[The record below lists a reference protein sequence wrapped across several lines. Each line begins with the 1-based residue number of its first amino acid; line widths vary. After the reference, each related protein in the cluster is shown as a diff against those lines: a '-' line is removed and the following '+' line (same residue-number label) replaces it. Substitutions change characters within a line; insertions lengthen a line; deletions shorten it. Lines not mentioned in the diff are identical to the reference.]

1 MFKFNNKDTRT
12 LPICVV
18 LIPFFINFERISSI
32 NLVFLVDFELVF
44 ECQEEFLQ
52 EGITRRYFVKKL
64 F

>member
-18 LIPFFINFERISSI
+18 LIPFFIHFERISSI

-44 ECQEEFLQ
+44 ECQEELLQ
-52 EGITRRYFVKKL
+52 EAITRRYFVKKL
-64 F
+64 S